1 MWPPLKI
8 PPHLGNTCTGGEGYE
23 ESKIGE
29 SFPEATGKGE
39 IIMARIQTVS
49 ASTDTA
55 VINDIIAEDGGVVI
69 EGVLSRQQ
77 VDALA
82 QELKPHFDDT
92 ENCHGDFYGHITKR
106 LSGLIAKSSV
116 CQAIAIHPSI
126 LAVMDRFLLDS
137 CREYQ
142 LNLTQAIQIGP
153 DEPQQVIHRDDLMF
167 NFEHPGREAMIN
179 TMWAVDDFTQEN
191 GATHVVPGSH
201 RWPLDRQALP
211 EEEVQGVMKRG
222 SVLVWLGS
230 LQHGGGANRSQ
241 KSRTGIVISYNL
253 GWLRQAENSYLAVPR
268 DIASTLPERLQRL
281 LGYFVHQPNVGCVEG
296 QDPIRL
302 LKGDDILNARFE
314 EHLPE
319 EVKPLLEAHRARLLQ
334 AA

>member
-1 MWPPLKI
+1 MSNI
-8 PPHLGNTCTGGEGYE
+8 CTVG
-23 ESKIGE
+23 
-29 SFPEATGKGE
+29 
-39 IIMARIQTVS
+39 
-49 ASTDTA
+49 ASTSSAIVNEILARDGCI
-55 VINDIIAEDGGVVI
+55 VIDGL
-69 EGVLSRQQ
+69 LSGRQ
-77 VDALA
+77 VEAL
-82 QELKPHFDDT
+82 ELELRPHFDRT

-106 LSGLIAKSSV
+106 LSGLIAKSPV
-116 CQAIAIHPSI
+116 CQALAIHPGI

-153 DEPQQVIHRDDLMF
+153 GEPQQAIHRDDLMF

-179 TMWAVDDFTQEN
+179 TMWAVDDFTLEN

-201 RWPLDRQALP
+201 TWPLDRQPLP

-222 SVLVWLGS
+222 SVLIWLGS
-230 LQHGGGANRSQ
+230 LQHGGGANRTQ
-241 KSRTGIVISYNL
+241 TSRTGVVISYSL

-268 DIASTLPERLQRL
+268 EIAKDLPERLQRL

-302 LKGDDILNARFE
+302 LHGESILDARFE
-314 EHLPE
+314 EFLPD